1 MQYKMRSYQESL
13 KERNQ
18 THFHR
23 FHFSSDFHIA
33 EWRLEHEK
41 LRMFRQRAQAKIDS
55 LAQILEDRQ
64 SRWSEEME
72 NINWR
77 VRQRCERS
85 SAKNFWRYMEK
96 CDYNKHQT
104 DQLHPCARSRNRLDE
119 NGRESALFSEIHQK
133 VSLTKG
139 TRRLSLSEKIRSW
152 KSRESQNPELLQRL
166 DGLLGILKEEI
177 ALNGDLTKHT
187 KLRDAM
193 PFGVARE
200 NKMNKTSE
208 MHGERFVHH
217 GSDRNDDECFCG
229 NLEDNA
235 YSVIDDFL
243 TRLDSFPNSYQTQ
256 AFTPGMK

>member
-1 MQYKMRSYQESL
+1 MRSYQESL

-18 THFHR
+18 TNFHR

-55 LAQILEDRQ
+55 LAQILEDRR

-85 SAKNFWRYMEK
+85 NATNFWQYMEK

-104 DQLHPCARSRNRLDE
+104 DELNPCARSRNRLDE
-119 NGRESALFSEIHQK
+119 NGRESALFSENHQK
-133 VSLTKG
+133 VLLTKG
-139 TRRLSLSEKIRSW
+139 ARRLSLSEKIRSW

-187 KLRDAM
+187 KLSDAM

-200 NKMNKTSE
+200 NKMNETSK
-208 MHGERFVHH
+208 MHDEGFVHH
-217 GSDRNDDECFCG
+217 ASDRNDDE
-229 NLEDNA
+229 DNA
-235 YSVIDDFL
+235 YAVIDDFL
-243 TRLDSFPNSYQTQ
+243 TRLDSFPNSYQTR
-256 AFTPGMK
+256 AVTPGMKWNTLIDLFF